1 MQQPRIAVEELAST
15 LAGDDMDLSAS
26 ARRRRAAKARWARAA
41 FTQFNSILDL
51 PFTFPLEDLA
61 SNLVL
66 LCRHQLTYKFAAIG
80 ASLGVTALAICA
92 VHYRF
97 AWHMQNGGDVPWAEA
112 VLTILLT
119 FGGVVS
125 GGCPLTVLI
134 TFQTAVL
141 WQG

>member
-1 MQQPRIAVEELAST
+1 MAVEELAST
-15 LAGDDMDLSAS
+15 LAGDDMDLSAT
-26 ARRRRAAKARWARAA
+26 ARRRRAAKARWACAA
-41 FTQFNSILDL
+41 FTYIISILDL
-51 PFTFPLEDLA
+51 PVTFPLDNLLPG
-61 SNLVL
+61 NLVL

-97 AWHMQNGGDVPWAEA
+97 AWHMQNGGEVPWAEA

-125 GGCPLTVLI
+125 GGCPLLVLI
-134 TFQTAVL
+134 TFQTALL
-141 WQG
+141 WQD